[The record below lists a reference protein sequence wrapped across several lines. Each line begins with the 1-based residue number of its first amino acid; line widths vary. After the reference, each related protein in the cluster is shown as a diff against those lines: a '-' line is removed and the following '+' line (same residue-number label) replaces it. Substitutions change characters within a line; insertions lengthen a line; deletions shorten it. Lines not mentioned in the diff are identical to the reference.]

1 MKKKLQSAAKPEKA
15 RRDYVGKSGVYPMSG
30 PHPQGNAPVRGQ
42 MEWGQGERGIA
53 GYYDHG
59 SSALSMESGVLVGG
73 FDQKW
78 TGAPQ
83 EGSAVPPVTEI
94 PVAEWPAFCAWFTE
108 NFRGTVINLENQEE
122 EGTRVE
128 ARNRPFEELTAH
140 LLDNSVGAITVVA
153 EGKPKKIRLNVA
165 GPQKLTLYRNAAGW
179 ATKLEIT
186 HARGTAILHLTGE
199 IELPPDMSS
208 NAWGE

>member
-1 MKKKLQSAAKPEKA
+1 
-15 RRDYVGKSGVYPMSG
+15 
-30 PHPQGNAPVRGQ
+30 
-42 MEWGQGERGIA
+42 
-53 GYYDHG
+53 
-59 SSALSMESGVLVGG
+59 
-73 FDQKW
+73 
-78 TGAPQ
+78 
-83 EGSAVPPVTEI
+83 
-94 PVAEWPAFCAWFTE
+94 
-108 NFRGTVINLENQEE
+108 
-122 EGTRVE
+122 
-128 ARNRPFEELTAH
+128 